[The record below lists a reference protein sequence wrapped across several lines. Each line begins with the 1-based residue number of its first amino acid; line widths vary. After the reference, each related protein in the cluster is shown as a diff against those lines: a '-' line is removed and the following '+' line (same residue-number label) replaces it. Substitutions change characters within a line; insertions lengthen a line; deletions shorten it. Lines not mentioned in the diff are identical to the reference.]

1 MYGFHTKIP
10 KNYLVCV
17 FLYIQL
23 NIQFLFKITGYF
35 EHIFRLVSFTSIVC
49 VFYYSRLQE
58 RKHKERK
65 KMVHCGVFSFA
76 VESMWDCYSIYA
88 C

>member
-1 MYGFHTKIP
+1 M
-10 KNYLVCV
+10 C

-65 KMVHCGVFSFA
+65 NGALWGFFLCRGVHVGLVIQC
-76 VESMWDCYSIYA
+76 A
-88 C
+88 CMLDIEVR